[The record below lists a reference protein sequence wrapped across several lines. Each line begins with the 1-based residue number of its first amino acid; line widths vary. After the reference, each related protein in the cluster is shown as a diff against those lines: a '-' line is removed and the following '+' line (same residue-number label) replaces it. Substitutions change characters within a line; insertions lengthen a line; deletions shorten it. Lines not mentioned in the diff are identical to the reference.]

1 MYWRADA
8 LKNKPASKIYKNAD
22 ENAKHLDGLVYGT
35 KTPVEASKIVFD
47 KDPLKGKL
55 VPAEKFMLATSEFDS
70 ILEWVKATPTPKHA
84 TGNVHGSVSGILQR
98 RDVVA
103 QDREATKNGKTWS
116 EYFAS
121 ESYRNTLP
129 TLSWKTLE

>member
-8 LKNKPASKIYKNAD
+8 LKNKPTSKTYENAD
-22 ENAKHLDGLVYGT
+22 ENAKHLEGLVYGT
-35 KTPVEASKIVFD
+35 KTPVEAKIVFD

-84 TGNVHGSVSGILQR
+84 TGNLHGSVSGILQFCISGG
-98 RDVVA
+98 
-103 QDREATKNGKTWS
+103 ESST
-116 EYFAS
+116 AS
-121 ESYRNTLP
+121 TILFPGSIGQC
-129 TLSWKTLE
+129 S